1 MQPRTIS
8 NLCWIV
14 SGLAIAG
21 SLLWIGLA
29 DDKGLAILLGIAAV
43 GLARILVGDVA
54 RWNEEK
60 AAGRHGNEDG
70 DAESRDREP
79 DNR

>member
-14 SGLAIAG
+14 SGLGIAG

-29 DDKGLAILLGIAAV
+29 EDKGLAILLGIAAV

-70 DAESRDREP
+70 DTESRDREP